1 MASTP
6 RILTVDSSW
15 TISRIVRG
23 AMDLIDRAIIQIDV
37 PSGTEALEEIKRGG
51 INLVITD
58 LELSTDMRGFELA
71 LRVSQSA
78 PETHVIILADVDD
91 PELLDDETS
100 ENSPFVYL
108 HRPVEMHQF
117 SRVVMAALDGK
128 SMKEALVEPVT
139 TSSTTSFGPVPALDL
154 NVAQTIV
161 DSLLSDLG
169 AMAIVL
175 STRAGEVLMGRG
187 AVGYVNNEKL
197 SKALT
202 PLVMT
207 NIEFRDLVGG
217 QASAL
222 QFYDGDTYDVFVL
235 SVGMHHFLSVVFD
248 GQIGSRQF
256 GAVSR
261 YGRRAAEDLIAL
273 LGAHAWMIQ
282 AAAPEVAKPEE
293 SLSRKKAKAIV
304 VEEEPEVIEL
314 AKADFGTKEEAA
326 PAEPEKLFAEPIA
339 NLDVSI
345 FDQLDKLDTS
355 GADDL
360 FDLDKLGEMAHQQQ
374 QQANKGRMDYDE
386 AVKIGIIPS

>member
-1 MASTP
+1 MSPTP
-6 RILTVDSSW
+6 RILTVDPSW

-23 AMDLIDRAIIQIDV
+23 AMDLIDRAIVQIDV

-58 LELSTDMRGFELA
+58 LELAVDMKGFELA
-71 LRVSQSA
+71 LRTSQAS
-78 PETHVIILADVDD
+78 PETSVIILADVDD
-91 PELLDDETS
+91 PEQLDEETA

-108 HRPVEMHQF
+108 HRPVDMNQF
-117 SRVVMAALDGK
+117 GRVVMAALDGK
-128 SMKEALVEPVT
+128 NMKEALQEPVAAT
-139 TSSTTSFGPVPALDL
+139 TVISFGPVPALDL
-154 NVAQTIV
+154 NIAQTIV
-161 DSLLSDLG
+161 DTLLSDLG

-187 AVGYVNNEKL
+187 AVGYLNNEKL

-207 NIEFRDLVGG
+207 NIEFRELVGG

-273 LGAHAWMIQ
+273 LGTQAWAIQ
-282 AAAPEVAKPEE
+282 QATPVVVEAQER
-293 SLSRKKAKAIV
+293 LSRKKAKPIV
-304 VEEEPEVIEL
+304 VEEEPEVIEVL
-314 AKADFGTKEEAA
+314 AKADFGPKEE
-326 PAEPEKLFAEPIA
+326 PKPVEPEKLFAEPIA
-339 NLDVSI
+339 NLDLSI
-345 FDQLDKLDTS
+345 FDQLDKLDAS
-355 GADDL
+355 SAEDL
-360 FDLDKLGEMAHQQQ
+360 FDLDKLGEMAQQSGKGNALSYEQAQ
-374 QQANKGRMDYDE
+374 QLGLL
-386 AVKIGIIPS
+386 PS